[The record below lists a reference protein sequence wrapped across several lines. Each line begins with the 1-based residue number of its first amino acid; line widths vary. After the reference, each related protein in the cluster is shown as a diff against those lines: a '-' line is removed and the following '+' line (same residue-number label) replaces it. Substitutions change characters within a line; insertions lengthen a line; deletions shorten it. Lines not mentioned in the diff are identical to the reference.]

1 MQELF
6 ARSRHLHAAKLGLNP
21 LRQCKSPGLGAA
33 APKALGAQDGDGA
46 RGAGVALGSAVQ
58 QARPQPL

>member
-6 ARSRHLHAAKLGLNP
+6 ARSRHQHAAKLGLNP
-21 LRQCKSPGLGAA
+21 LRRCKSPRLGAT
-33 APKALGAQDGDGA
+33 APKALSAQDGDGA
-46 RGAGVALGSAVQ
+46 QGAGMALGRAMQ